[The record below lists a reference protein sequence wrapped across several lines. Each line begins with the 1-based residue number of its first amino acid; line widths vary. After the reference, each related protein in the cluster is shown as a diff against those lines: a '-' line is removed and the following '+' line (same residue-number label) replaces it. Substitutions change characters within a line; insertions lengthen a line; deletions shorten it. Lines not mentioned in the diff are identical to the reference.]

1 MDVAILSTGPA
12 ASAARS
18 ALAETDFD
26 VEQTAS
32 VADADCVIA
41 IAASGSEAFHDV
53 DRRCREHAIPW
64 LAVELGGIAGHGVVE
79 FAITAFDGSPCYAC
93 LCDRVAATTDEATVD
108 DVTEP
113 IAHLAGAS
121 AARQAYD
128 LLTGAGDPIDRV
140 LESPH
145 AERRL
150 LPVPGCDCREGTV
163 PPTSDDSMAPLQR
176 AEIGRDDRVGIV
188 TSAGELETEP
198 LPYYLAE
205 LADPSGF
212 LDRTPRLQAAGV
224 APDWQD
230 ASMAALG
237 EAYERY
243 AAATVTPEDRRAVP
257 DERVDPAAFVAPSDP
272 DAGWLSGRRLSDDAR
287 VAVPADRVVYPA
299 PADSRGTTTGLAL
312 GDDRPDAIRRG
323 LLEVIE
329 RDAAMLFWYSS
340 ADPLGLDIDDE
351 RFDRLVGRVT
361 SDCRVTTLLVTQD
374 VDVPVV
380 AVALHREKW
389 PAFSIATAAALDPV
403 AAAQDALREA
413 VQNWMELRRIG
424 RSEAAGGHVPYADR
438 PPAVEDLLDPDRSVP
453 AAGLGVDTDAPVES
467 LVDRLADVD
476 LDAYAVD
483 LTPPDVATMG
493 LAAARAIVPGAQPWA
508 ESDVPFGERAREVPV
523 SMGFEPRLDR
533 DRHPFP

>member
-18 ALAETDFD
+18 ALAETDIE

-32 VADADCVIA
+32 VADADCAIA

-64 LAVELGGIAGHGVVE
+64 FAVELGGIAGHGVVE

-93 LCDRVAATTDEATVD
+93 LCDRVAATTDPAAVAEVS
-108 DVTEP
+108 EP
-113 IAHLAGAS
+113 VAHLAGAT
-121 AARQAYD
+121 AAREAYD
-128 LLTGAGDPIDRV
+128 LLTGAGDPIDHV
-140 LESPH
+140 LESPA

-150 LPVPGCDCREGTV
+150 LPVPGCDCRDGDER
-163 PPTSDDSMAPLQR
+163 PTDDDSLAPLQR
-176 AEIGRDDRVGIV
+176 AEIGRDDRIGIV

-230 ASMAALG
+230 ASMAAIG

-243 AAATVTPEDRRAVP
+243 AAAAATPQDQSDVP
-257 DERVDPAAFVAPSDP
+257 EERVDPSSFVAPSDP
-272 DAGWLSGRRLSDDAR
+272 DIGWLSGRRLADDTR

-299 PADSRGTTTGLAL
+299 PTDSRGTTTGLAL
-312 GDDRPDAIRRG
+312 GDDRADATCRG

-340 ADPLGLDIDDE
+340 ADPLGLSIDDD
-351 RFDRLVGRVT
+351 RFDRLVDRV
-361 SDCRVTTLLVTQD
+361 SDCAVTPLLVTQD

-380 AVALHREKW
+380 AVALHREEW
-389 PAFSIATAAALDPV
+389 PAFSIATAAGLDPV
-403 AAAQDALREA
+403 AAALDALREA

-424 RSEAAGGHVPYADR
+424 RDEAAGGHVQYADR
-438 PPAVEDLLDPDRSVP
+438 PPAVDALLDPDRSVP
-453 AAGLGVDTDAPVES
+453 AAGLGVDTDDPVS
-467 LVDRLADVD
+467 TLVDRLAAVD

-483 LTPPDVATMG
+483 ITPPDVATMG
-493 LAAARAIVPGAQPWA
+493 LSAVRAVVPGAQPWA
-508 ESDVPFGERAREVPV
+508 ESDMPFGERAREVPV
-523 SMGFEPRLDR
+523 SMGFDPRLDR
-533 DRHPFP
+533 ERHPFP